1 MIQEIKEIQQMLQLK
16 FNLRMEWVDAR
27 LEFYNIKMDETMNVV
42 TIEELNRIWLPI
54 IVFDNTESDQRTIL
68 DGKAFATIKRM
79 NRGIGSDSTISED
92 IDIYKGS
99 ENTITMSR
107 LYNIEFFCDYD
118 MRWFPFDAQ
127 TCFMEMKLGGGTDKL
142 VALIPGQLKYLG
154 PEELTQYYVKNY
166 EIGDAVIE
174 DAKSLSVS
182 ITFGRRLLGTILT
195 IYLPTVLLNV
205 IGHATNF
212 FKPFFFEAVVTVN
225 LTGKLQELFPN
236 FLTISYARVDH
247 HVHQRVEQLAENVL
261 RQDDRHLAD
270 LQPLA
275 AVHRGLGPHLHGLAQ
290 ARTKSK
296 SGRKYSQERRRS
308 RDQPPR
314 PTC

>member
-1 MIQEIKEIQQMLQLK
+1 MDVKVIQEIKEIQQMLQLK

-118 MRWFPFDAQ
+118 MRWFSIFQ
-127 TCFMEMKLGGGTDKL
+127 FQLSIYRQL
-142 VALIPGQLKYLG
+142 V
-154 PEELTQYYVKNY
+154 
-166 EIGDAVIE
+166 
-174 DAKSLSVS
+174 
-182 ITFGRRLLGTILT
+182 
-195 IYLPTVLLNV
+195 
-205 IGHATNF
+205 
-212 FKPFFFEAVVTVN
+212 
-225 LTGKLQELFPN
+225 
-236 FLTISYARVDH
+236 
-247 HVHQRVEQLAENVL
+247 
-261 RQDDRHLAD
+261 
-270 LQPLA
+270 
-275 AVHRGLGPHLHGLAQ
+275 
-290 ARTKSK
+290 
-296 SGRKYSQERRRS
+296 
-308 RDQPPR
+308 
-314 PTC
+314 

>member
-1 MIQEIKEIQQMLQLK
+1 MLQLK

-118 MRWFPFDAQ
+118 MRWYPFDVQ
-127 TCFMEMKLGGGTDKL
+127 TCLMVLKLGGGAEKL
-142 VALIPGQLKYLG
+142 VSLSPGDLKYRG
-154 PEELTQYYVKNY
+154 PEELTQYYVKKY
-166 EIGDAVIE
+166 VIREALVDEIKV
-174 DAKSLSVS
+174 LSVS

-195 IYLPTVLLNV
+195 VYLPTVILIV
-205 IGHATNF
+205 ICHATNF

-225 LTGKLQELFPN
+225 LTGDKEEKPK
-236 FLTISYARVDH
+236 
-247 HVHQRVEQLAENVL
+247 
-261 RQDDRHLAD
+261 
-270 LQPLA
+270 
-275 AVHRGLGPHLHGLAQ
+275 Q
-290 ARTKSK
+290 AKTF
-296 SGRKYSQERRRS
+296 
-308 RDQPPR
+308 
-314 PTC
+314 

>member
-1 MIQEIKEIQQMLQLK
+1 
-16 FNLRMEWVDAR
+16 
-27 LEFYNIKMDETMNVV
+27 
-42 TIEELNRIWLPI
+42 
-54 IVFDNTESDQRTIL
+54 
-68 DGKAFATIKRM
+68 
-79 NRGIGSDSTISED
+79 
-92 IDIYKGS
+92 
-99 ENTITMSR
+99 
-107 LYNIEFFCDYD
+107 
-118 MRWFPFDAQ
+118 
-127 TCFMEMKLGGGTDKL
+127 MEMKLGGGTDKL

-275 AVHRGLGPHLHGLAQ
+275 AVHRGLGPHLHGLPQ
-290 ARTKSK
+290 VRTKSK
-296 SGRKYSQERRRS
+296 SG
-308 RDQPPR
+308 
-314 PTC
+314 